1 MLTGLRK
8 MKKSAFLIAVMF
20 GIVSSFAAGAQNCS
34 EEQCTMA
41 GVEDSVVVAARNL
54 ADQLVKNGMKMLGTP
69 YHYGVSGPKTFDCSG
84 FTRFLY
90 KEFGYVLDHSS
101 SGQSRQG
108 REVKAPRS
116 NLQKGDLV
124 IFAARHNTDRI
135 GHVGIFIE
143 ADSSGKNFTF
153 IHAAVQGGV
162 IVSHYSE
169 PYYSSRYI
177 GARRILP
184 DFAPAE

>member
-1 MLTGLRK
+1 M
-8 MKKSAFLIAVMF
+8 AVIIWIA
-20 GIVSSFAAGAQNCS
+20 SSLVAGAQNCS
-34 EEQCTMA
+34 EERCTETC
-41 GVEDSVVVAARNL
+41 VEDSVAVAAKTL
-54 ADQLVKNGMKMLGTP
+54 ADQLVEDGMKMLGTP
-69 YHYGVSGPKTFDCSG
+69 YHYGSSGPKTFDCSG
-84 FTRFLY
+84 FTRYVY
-90 KEFGYVLDHSS
+90 KQFGYTLDHSS

-108 REVKAPRS
+108 REVKGPWS

-143 ADSSGKNFTF
+143 ADSSGKDFTF

-162 IVSHYSE
+162 IISHYSE

-184 DFAPAE
+184 DFATAK